1 MIAPS
6 KLRSWCTGAHGCAAP
21 QGAALPSPHPHITP
35 HSIGPNSSGPIGL
48 VGSEHAC
55 IRRHLCI
62 YVRSEQLLSVL
73 SSANRA
79 VLGVLAH
86 TATEAAAEVAV
97 GSLRAAGTQR
107 RDEKVPFQWDP
118 TAPRCLPW
126 VLHFSCNTAV
136 YFSRRNGD
144 QTEQSNGSASS
155 EQP

>member
-1 MIAPS
+1 M
-6 KLRSWCTGAHGCAAP
+6 
-21 QGAALPSPHPHITP
+21 LPSPHPHITP

-86 TATEAAAEVAV
+86 AATEAAAEVAV
-97 GSLRAAGTQR
+97 GSLRAAGTQC
-107 RDEKVPFQWDP
+107 RDEKVLFQWDP